1 MDQDYKEQGIAFTD
15 TSVGYSKLE
24 NQVPYLAGTFN
35 GWRYQKMF
43 NLEEFNTVRDEEPP
57 DPFEVAKDKGLVRG
71 RIKSLDK
78 GNDYDKRNVEIVA
91 IK

>member
-1 MDQDYKEQGIAFTD
+1 M
-15 TSVGYSKLE
+15 L
-24 NQVPYLAGTFN
+24 
-35 GWRYQKMF
+35 
-43 NLEEFNTVRDEEPP
+43 NLEEFNTARDEDPP
-57 DPFEVAKDKGLVRG
+57 DPFEVAKDKGLVKG

>member
-1 MDQDYKEQGIAFTD
+1 
-15 TSVGYSKLE
+15 
-24 NQVPYLAGTFN
+24 
-35 GWRYQKMF
+35 MF
-43 NLEEFNTVRDEEPP
+43 NLEEFNTVRDEDPP

-91 IK
+91 IKQRLKYIYKWQRYFPKNFAYKHILKKLYVMRSS